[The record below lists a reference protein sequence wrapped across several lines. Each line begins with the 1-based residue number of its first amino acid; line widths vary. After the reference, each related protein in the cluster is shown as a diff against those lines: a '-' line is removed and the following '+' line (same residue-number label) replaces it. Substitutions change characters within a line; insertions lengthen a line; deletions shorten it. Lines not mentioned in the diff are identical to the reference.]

1 MVFPGFS
8 LGQISTFS
16 ISSCPS
22 FSPAQSLADQLL
34 LINQRIIGKQCLYNI
49 EAGDSQNK
57 GYNQICKQ
65 RKQHL
70 NNTRIVFTQCTVTR
84 RRYAVKVNRWIK
96 PRRML
101 IWNPWKEVRGLMS
114 NEIIE
119 NMHEKRRQKSIIV
132 VVFLV
137 IVTKH
142 LPQTT

>member
-70 NNTRIVFTQCTVTR
+70 NNIRIVFTQCTETR
-84 RRYAVKVNRWIK
+84 RKYAVKVNR
-96 PRRML
+96 
-101 IWNPWKEVRGLMS
+101 
-114 NEIIE
+114 
-119 NMHEKRRQKSIIV
+119 
-132 VVFLV
+132 
-137 IVTKH
+137 
-142 LPQTT
+142 